1 MHVLF
6 AVALFAQT
14 TASLTGMVTSG
25 GKPLPGVAVTLRSDA
40 LQGTRTATTSNA
52 GTYDFAALPPGE
64 YRVTIGQS
72 TRAAEVRL
80 AQTSRV
86 DVDLE
91 TITVTTDE
99 PAVLESPQV

>member
-14 TASLTGMVTSG
+14 TASLTGLVTSG
-25 GKPLPGVAVTLRSDA
+25 GKPLAGVTVTLRSDA
-40 LQGTRTATTSNA
+40 LQGTRTATTSDA

-64 YRVTIGQS
+64 YRVKIGET
-72 TRAAEVRL
+72 TRATEVRL

-86 DVDLE
+86 DVDLDRKS
-91 TITVTTDE
+91 V
-99 PAVLESPQV
+99 V